1 MIDRL
6 NTAASM
12 VVGLVLG
19 VGLVAFSALAVLV
32 LAMLTGLGRALAGGV
47 GGLQFDQRAAGST
60 ARNGTQQLS
69 PAR

>member
-6 NTAASM
+6 STAVSM

-19 VGLVAFSALAVLV
+19 VVVVAVSVLATLV
-32 LAMLTGLGRALAGGV
+32 LAILSGLGRALAGGV

-60 ARNGTQQLS
+60 VRNGTRPS